1 MAFIIDDIINAI
13 TGAQAAQQQQQQIQA
28 AMGQQQGIYNQ
39 SRSDQSPYMA
49 AGQTSLADLMKLQSD
64 PSAIQASPAYQF
76 QLAQGQQ
83 ALQRSAAAKGGLMG
97 GGFAKSLAQ
106 YSQGLASNEYQNQW
120 NRLYQTAGMGQN
132 SAQNLGSLGAN
143 FANSMSQLYGAKG
156 NAQAAGT
163 MAIGNGIAG
172 AVKDAGTIG
181 LTAATG
187 GLGGLAMGGGAGGG
201 LGSLLGMGGQS
212 TGYASNYMPRQGLMS
227 GLTFPTQGG

>member
-13 TGAQAAQQQQQQIQA
+13 TGAQAAKQQEAQVQA
-28 AMGQQQGIYNQ
+28 AMGQQQQMYSQ
-39 SRSDQSPYMA
+39 SRADQTPYMS

-64 PSAIQASPAYQF
+64 PNSIQASPAYQF

-83 ALQRSAAAKGGLMG
+83 ALQRSAAAKGGLMS
-97 GGFAKSLAQ
+97 GGFAKSLAG

-120 NRLYQTAGMGQN
+120 NRLYQVAGMGQN
-132 SAQNLGSLGAN
+132 SAQNLGGLGAN

-172 AVKDAGTIG
+172 AVKDAGTIAT
-181 LTAATG
+181 TAATG
-187 GLGGLAMGGGAGGG
+187 GLGSLAGLGGGGALAGLGGG
-201 LGSLLGMGGQS
+201 GGGATMA
-212 TGYASNYMPRQGLMS
+212 TGYAPSAGFQLPQLK
-227 GLTFPTQGG
+227 FPTQGG